1 MRRVL
6 APLLLSLVAPRCLA
20 QGTTVRLDF
29 GSEGEREVYV
39 AKPGDL
45 DSATAV
51 TSPTEK
57 SAEIKVTEGKDL
69 LVVVLDR
76 GSGVCVA
83 RSASAVLKDKSWKLG
98 TKDEKRAATVE
109 VVVTYGRRT
118 LDEGFVRLET
128 KGEVRE
134 RLLSVADKGKASFRF
149 VPTGEGTVTVR
160 YRGSDGK
167 DATETKK
174 ISVVDGPDAAAFT
187 VSLAKAAASSP
198 EDPSLPPPRAPEQ
211 SMGSRIAGILVG
223 LGVIGAALWGIM
235 FFLKKNREQVEK
247 ALTSAGIVP
256 VDTGTDTDTAASAVP
271 EPRKK
276 IEIVM
281 DDPGPASAPAAP
293 PATTHVPNPRL
304 VAIDGS
310 VHLLAGEEKS
320 VGRDE
325 GADIALA
332 SESSVSRTHAKLVPS
347 GDGYALEDLGSS
359 NGTYVNGSKI
369 SAPTQLRRGDI
380 VQFAG
385 ARFTYEE

>member
-1 MRRVL
+1 M
-6 APLLLSLVAPRCLA
+6 PLCLA

-29 GSEGEREVYV
+29 GSEGDREVYL

-51 TSPTEK
+51 TTSKEK
-57 SAEIKVTEGKDL
+57 SAEIKITEGNEL
-69 LVVVLDR
+69 LVVVLDL
-76 GSGVCVA
+76 GSGSCVA
-83 RSASAVLKDKSWKLG
+83 KSGTAILRDKSWKLG
-98 TKDEKRAATVE
+98 PKDQKRAASVE
-109 VVVTYGRRT
+109 VVVTQGQDA
-118 LDEGFVRLET
+118 LDEGFVRLES

-134 RLLSVADKGKASFRF
+134 RLLSVADKGKALFRF

-160 YRGSDGK
+160 YRAADGK

-211 SMGSRIAGILVG
+211 SIGSRIAGIVVG
-223 LGVIGAALWGIM
+223 LGVVGAALWGIL

-256 VDTGTDTDTAASAVP
+256 VETEPNADTDAPAMQ

-281 DDPGPASAPAAP
+281 DDPGPVSAPAP
-293 PATTHVPNPRL
+293 PAATTHVPNPRL
-304 VAIDGS
+304 VADDGS

-320 VGRDE
+320 VGRDA
-325 GADIALA
+325 GADISLS
-332 SESSVSRTHAKLVPS
+332 SESSVSRSHAKLVPS
-347 GDGYALEDLGSS
+347 GDGYVLEDLGSS

-369 SAPTQLRRGDI
+369 SAPTQLRRGDT